1 MVLRPRE
8 TTGFCQGWQARK
20 GGDSPPYEREKDMR
34 LSTVMTGIATLA
46 TTAFVA
52 GGALAQQ
59 ALEIVGQPVDG
70 AMGFQPAATEGARD
84 VQWLDAMILYIIT
97 AIVIFVTAL
106 LLYVVVRYNARR
118 NPVPARFTH
127 NSPLEVAW
135 TVIPIVIL
143 VFIGAFS
150 LPVLFKDQ
158 EIPVG
163 EVTIKATGYQWYWGY
178 EYVDEGVAFDSY
190 MIGSPATGGNNM
202 LTPEVEAELTAAGYS
217 KEQFLLATDTAV
229 VVPVGKVV
237 VVQVTGADVI
247 HSWKIPAFGV
257 MQDAVPGRT
266 AALWFKAE
274 REGIY
279 FGQCS
284 ELCGQMHAY
293 MPITVK
299 VVSEAAYAEWL
310 AGAKNGEYQL
320 SQAATPAPATVEVAS
335 ND

>member
-1 MVLRPRE
+1 
-8 TTGFCQGWQARK
+8 
-20 GGDSPPYEREKDMR
+20 MR
-34 LSTVMTGIATLA
+34 LSTVMTGIATASTAALLA
-46 TTAFVA
+46 
-52 GGALAQQ
+52 GSALAQQ
-59 ALEIVGQPVDG
+59 ALEIIGQPVDG
-70 AMGFQPAATEGARD
+70 KMGFQPAATEGARD
-84 VQWLDAMILYIIT
+84 LQWLDAMILYIIT
-97 AIVIFVTAL
+97 VIVIFVTAL
-106 LLYVVVRYNARR
+106 LIYVMIRYNSKR
-118 NPVPARFTH
+118 NPTPARFTH

-163 EVTIKATGYQWYWGY
+163 DVTIKATGYQWYWGY
-178 EYVDEGVAFDSY
+178 EYVDEAVAFDSY
-190 MIGSPATGGNNM
+190 MIGSPALGGNNM
-202 LTPEVEAELTAAGYS
+202 LTPEVEADLAAAGYS

-229 VVPVGKVV
+229 VVPVGKTIVI
-237 VVQVTGADVI
+237 QVTGADVI

-257 MQDAVPGRT
+257 MQDGVPGRL
-266 AALWFKAE
+266 AALWFTPE
-274 REGIY
+274 QEGIF

-310 AGAKNGEYQL
+310 AGAKTGEYEL
-320 SQAATPAPATVEVAS
+320 SQADAASTVQVAA

>member
-1 MVLRPRE
+1 
-8 TTGFCQGWQARK
+8 
-20 GGDSPPYEREKDMR
+20 MR
-34 LSTVMTGIATLA
+34 ASTAMTGIAAVSTA
-46 TTAFVA
+46 TFVA
-52 GGALAQQ
+52 GSALAQQ
-59 ALEIVGQPVDG
+59 ALEIIGQPVDG
-70 AMGFQPAATEGARD
+70 KMGFQPAGTPGARD
-84 VQWLDAMILYIIT
+84 LQWLDGMILYIIT

-106 LLYVVVRYNARR
+106 LIYVMIRYNSKS
-118 NPVPARFTH
+118 NPTPARFTH

-163 EVTIKATGYQWYWGY
+163 DVTIKATGYQWYWGY
-178 EYVDEGVAFDSY
+178 EYVDEVNADGEVLAFESY
-190 MIGSPATGGNNM
+190 MIGSPSLGGSNM
-202 LTPEVEAELTAAGYS
+202 LTPEVEEQLKAAGYTR
-217 KEQFLLATDTAV
+217 EQFLLATDTAV
-229 VVPVGKVV
+229 VVPVGKKIVI
-237 VVQVTGADVI
+237 QVTAADVI

-257 MQDAVPGRT
+257 MQDAVPGRI
-266 AALWFKAE
+266 AALWFQPEK
-274 REGIY
+274 EGIY

-310 AGAKNGEYQL
+310 AKAKTGDVQL
-320 SQAATPAPATVEVAS
+320 SHSGAAAPVDVALA
-335 ND
+335 D

>member
-1 MVLRPRE
+1 
-8 TTGFCQGWQARK
+8 
-20 GGDSPPYEREKDMR
+20 MR
-34 LSTVMTGIATLA
+34 LSTVMTGIAALG
-46 TTAFVA
+46 TTALVA
-52 GGALAQQ
+52 SGAMAQQ

-70 AMGFQPAATEGARD
+70 AIGFQPAATELAVD
-84 VQWLDAMILYIIT
+84 LQWLDHMILYIIT
-97 AIVIFVTAL
+97 AIVIFVTGL
-106 LLYVVVRYNARR
+106 LIYVMIRYNRR
-118 NPVPARFTH
+118 TNPTPARFTH

-135 TVIPIVIL
+135 TLVPIVIL

-150 LPVLFKDQ
+150 LPILFKQQ

-178 EYVDEGVAFDSY
+178 EYVDEGVSFDSY

-202 LTPEVEAELTAAGYS
+202 LTPEVEAQLTEAGYT
-217 KEQFLLATDTAV
+217 KDQFLLATDTAV

-237 VVQVTGADVI
+237 VVQVTAADVI
-247 HSWKIPAFGV
+247 HSWKVPAFGV

-266 AALWFKAE
+266 AALWFKADK
-274 REGIY
+274 EGIY

-310 AGAKNGEYQL
+310 EKAKAGDVQL
-320 SQAATPAPATVEVAS
+320 SAVETSAPVQVAS